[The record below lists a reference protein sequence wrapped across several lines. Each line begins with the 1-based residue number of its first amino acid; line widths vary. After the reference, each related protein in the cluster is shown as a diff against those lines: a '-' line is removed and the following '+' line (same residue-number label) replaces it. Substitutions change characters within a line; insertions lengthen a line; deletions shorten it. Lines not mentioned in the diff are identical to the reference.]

1 MKRKFKKLE
10 IRYSDLANHLRWFVV
25 IGWAVIV
32 WLTIVNVMGILI
44 VGGKITQNML
54 RRYKKCAR
62 NIVRKRRKRNIVR

>member
-32 WLTIVNVMGILI
+32 WLSLI
-44 VGGKITQNML
+44 
-54 RRYKKCAR
+54 
-62 NIVRKRRKRNIVR
+62 NIVFLYVAIFGGA